1 MIDRDGTFANVP
13 IVDRLCR
20 LYRMSASSII
30 ASAPPPV
37 PAASALAARRRRG
50 LPSRQAAWS
59 VARRATGVLVILVL
73 WELTTGVF
81 GVFAPNVL
89 PAPETVFT
97 TFRELLRDGDLVG
110 QVGVSIRRAALGA
123 FVGVTTGATLG
134 ALSGLWRRGEDLIDA
149 PVQMLQAVPFTA
161 IVPLFIVWFGIGELP
176 KILIIAFGAAFPM
189 YLNVYG
195 AIRNVDVKLV
205 EAARVFGLSKPAL
218 IRHVILP
225 AAVQPALVALRQ
237 SLAISVVALV
247 AAEQLNASSGIGFIL
262 GQAREFLRADIVLVC
277 IAIYAALGL
286 TGDLVAR
293 LLERRLLGWRRTYGG
308 A

>member
-1 MIDRDGTFANVP
+1 
-13 IVDRLCR
+13 
-20 LYRMSASSII
+20 MSAATPI
-30 ASAPPPV
+30 PV
-37 PAASALAARRRRG
+37 AATTPAAHPQSRRRLRAPSRRSALALARRG
-50 LPSRQAAWS
+50 S
-59 VARRATGVLVILVL
+59 GVVLILLL
-73 WELTTGVF
+73 WELSTAVLGLF
-81 GVFAPNVL
+81 EPNVL
-89 PAPETVFT
+89 PSPGTVVT
-97 TFRELLRDGDLVG
+97 TTGDLFRDGDLAG
-110 QVGVSIRRAALGA
+110 QIGTSIRRAALGA
-123 FVGVTTGATLG
+123 ALGVSVGATLG
-134 ALSGLWRRGEDLIDA
+134 ALSGLWRLGEDLIDA

-161 IVPLFIVWFGIGELP
+161 VVPLFIVWFGIGELP

-195 AIRNVDVKLV
+195 AIRNTDIKLV

-225 AAVQPALVALRQ
+225 AAAQPALVALRQ

-277 IAIYAALGL
+277 IGIYAALGL
-286 TGDLVAR
+286 TGDLIAR
-293 LLERRLLGWRRTYGG
+293 FLERRLLAWRRTYPG

>member
-1 MIDRDGTFANVP
+1 
-13 IVDRLCR
+13 
-20 LYRMSASSII
+20 
-30 ASAPPPV
+30 
-37 PAASALAARRRRG
+37 
-50 LPSRQAAWS
+50 
-59 VARRATGVLVILVL
+59 VL
-73 WELTTGVF
+73 GVF
-81 GVFAPNVL
+81 EPNVL
-89 PAPETVFT
+89 PSPTTVFA
-97 TFRELLRDGDLVG
+97 TFRDLLAHGDLVG
-110 QVGVSIRRAALGA
+110 QIGVSIRRAVLGA
-123 FVGVTTGATLG
+123 LLGVGTGATLG

-176 KILIIAFGAAFPM
+176 KVLIIAFGAAFPM

-286 TGDLVAR
+286 TGDLIAR
-293 LLERRLLGWRRTYGG
+293 FLERRLLGWRRTYGG

>member
-1 MIDRDGTFANVP
+1 
-13 IVDRLCR
+13 
-20 LYRMSASSII
+20 MSSTLLKI
-30 ASAPPPV
+30 
-37 PAASALAARRRRG
+37 ARRT
-50 LPSRQAAWS
+50 
-59 VARRATGVLVILVL
+59 TGVLIILAL
-73 WELTTGVF
+73 WELSTAVF
-81 GVFAPNVL
+81 GVFEPNVL
-89 PAPETVFT
+89 PSPATVLA
-97 TFRELLRDGDLVG
+97 TFKDLVANGDLVG
-110 QVGVSIRRAALGA
+110 QVGTSARRALLGA
-123 FVGVTTGATLG
+123 VLGVTTGATLG

-205 EAARVFGLSKPAL
+205 EAARVFGLGKPAL

-293 LLERRLLGWRRTYGG
+293 ILERRLLGWRRTYRG

>member
-1 MIDRDGTFANVP
+1 MAAAP
-13 IVDRLCR
+13 ITAPALPARPRRL
-20 LYRMSASSII
+20 
-30 ASAPPPV
+30 
-37 PAASALAARRRRG
+37 AASRRSAFG
-50 LPSRQAAWS
+50 L
-59 VARRATGVLVILVL
+59 ARRATGVAAILVL
-73 WELTTGVF
+73 WWLSTTVLGVF
-81 GVFAPNVL
+81 EPNVL
-89 PAPETVFT
+89 PSPGTVAS
-97 TFRELLRDGDLVG
+97 TFHELLRDGDLAG
-110 QVGVSIRRAALGA
+110 QVGVSVRRAI
-123 FVGVTTGATLG
+123 TGAILGVSVGASLG

-176 KILIIAFGAAFPM
+176 KVLIIAFGAAFPM

-205 EAARVFGLSKPAL
+205 EAARVFGLRKPAL

-262 GQAREFLRADIVLVC
+262 SQAREFLRADIVLVC

-286 TGDLVAR
+286 TGDLIAR
-293 LLERRLLGWRRTYGG
+293 LLERRLLGWRRTYDG

>member
-1 MIDRDGTFANVP
+1 
-13 IVDRLCR
+13 
-20 LYRMSASSII
+20 MSATPI
-30 ASAPPPV
+30 SAP
-37 PAASALAARRRRG
+37 ASLVVARPRRRPTRRSAWALARRG
-50 LPSRQAAWS
+50 
-59 VARRATGVLVILVL
+59 TGVLLILVL
-73 WELTTGVF
+73 WELSTAVLGVF
-81 GVFAPNVL
+81 EPNVL
-89 PAPETVFT
+89 PSPTTVLD
-97 TFRELLRDGDLVG
+97 TFRDLLQHGDLAG
-110 QVGVSIRRAALGA
+110 QVGISIRRAALGA
-123 FVGVTTGATLG
+123 LLGVSTGATLG

-176 KILIIAFGAAFPM
+176 KVLIIAFGAAFPM

-286 TGDLVAR
+286 TGDLIAR
-293 LLERRLLGWRRTYGG
+293 FLERRLLGWRRTYGG

>member
-1 MIDRDGTFANVP
+1 
-13 IVDRLCR
+13 
-20 LYRMSASSII
+20 MSATPLKI
-30 ASAPPPV
+30 
-37 PAASALAARRRRG
+37 ARRT
-50 LPSRQAAWS
+50 S
-59 VARRATGVLVILVL
+59 GVLIILAL
-73 WELTTGVF
+73 WELSTAVLGLF
-81 GVFAPNVL
+81 EPNVL
-89 PAPETVFT
+89 PSPATVLT
-97 TFRELLRDGDLVG
+97 TFEDLVAHGDLVG
-110 QVGVSIRRAALGA
+110 QVGTSVRRALIG
-123 FVGVTTGATLG
+123 VVLGVTTGATLG

-205 EAARVFGLSKPAL
+205 EAARVFGLTKPQL

-237 SLAISVVALV
+237 SMAISVVALV

-286 TGDLVAR
+286 TGDLIAR
-293 LLERRLLGWRRTYGG
+293 TLERRLLGWRRTYRG

>member
-1 MIDRDGTFANVP
+1 
-13 IVDRLCR
+13 
-20 LYRMSASSII
+20 MSST
-30 ASAPPPV
+30 
-37 PAASALAARRRRG
+37 ALK
-50 LPSRQAAWS
+50 L
-59 VARRATGVLVILVL
+59 ARRASGVVLILLL
-73 WELTTGVF
+73 WELSTAVF
-81 GVFAPNVL
+81 GLFEPTVL
-89 PAPETVFT
+89 PSPSTVFT
-97 TFRELLRDGDLVG
+97 TFRELVRSGDLAG
-110 QVGVSIRRAALGA
+110 QVGTSIRRALLGAALG
-123 FVGVTTGATLG
+123 VSVGATLG

-161 IVPLFIVWFGIGELP
+161 VVPLFIVWFGIGELP

-195 AIRNVDVKLV
+195 AIRNVDDKLV
-205 EAARVFGLSKPAL
+205 EAARVFGLNRRGL

-247 AAEQLNASSGIGFIL
+247 AAEQLNASSGIGFVL

-286 TGDLVAR
+286 TGDLIAR
-293 LLERRLLGWRRTYGG
+293 TLERRLLGWRRTYRG

>member
-1 MIDRDGTFANVP
+1 
-13 IVDRLCR
+13 
-20 LYRMSASSII
+20 MSAVTS
-30 ASAPPPV
+30 ASAAAAHA
-37 PAASALAARRRRG
+37 PAATPRPRRLRAPSRRSALALARRG
-50 LPSRQAAWS
+50 S
-59 VARRATGVLVILVL
+59 GVLLILLL
-73 WELTTGVF
+73 WELSTAVLGLF
-81 GVFAPNVL
+81 EPDVL
-89 PAPETVFT
+89 PAPGTVVT
-97 TFRELLRDGDLVG
+97 TTRDLLRDGDLAG
-110 QVGVSIRRAALGA
+110 QLGTSIRRAALGA
-123 FVGVTTGATLG
+123 ALGVSVGATLG
-134 ALSGLWRRGEDLIDA
+134 ALSGLWRLGEDLIDA

-161 IVPLFIVWFGIGELP
+161 VVPLFIVWFGIGELP

-195 AIRNVDVKLV
+195 AIRNTDIKLV

-225 AAVQPALVALRQ
+225 AAAQPALVALRQ

-277 IAIYAALGL
+277 IGIYAALGL
-286 TGDLVAR
+286 TGDLLAR
-293 LLERRLLGWRRTYGG
+293 FLERRLLGWRRTYPG